1 MKLEQRIYETITRH
15 GMISAG
21 DAVVVGVSGGPD
33 SVALL
38 HLLNALKDRLGC
50 ALAVAHFDHGIRGGE
65 SRDDRLFV
73 EKLAAELDL
82 PFHAGQENLLVNAGA
97 SKRGGNLEARARAA
111 RYGFFEAVA
120 HGVGAAKI
128 SVGHTQDDQVET
140 MIMWLLRGCGAPGLG
155 GMPALRAVGSREA
168 RRTLIRPLIDLS
180 RSDIQ
185 QFLEAEGLS
194 FRSDSTNADTRYLRN
209 WIRAELLPALV
220 ERTDGRLGMRLARLS
235 ALLQDDARLLERH
248 VSRALRGVVRDG
260 AISCA
265 AFLGLEPELRA
276 RVLRSWLEHHLG
288 DLRGLGFHHVDSA
301 LRLATARR
309 PSGYASLPGGWT
321 VVRDYD
327 ALRLMRGSKAGRAP
341 EPYVYELPLEGEV
354 RVEEAGVT
362 VRTWCSSKEKA
373 LIPENLFQ
381 AAFDRRAVE
390 GVREL
395 RGRRPGDRF
404 RPLGMN
410 GRKKVKDL
418 FIEKKTP
425 RPLRDR
431 LPLVLVDG
439 EVFWIPG
446 HGRSA
451 AATVAAGTREVW
463 NLEVFG
469 IDLSGSGSY

>member
-15 GMISAG
+15 RMILRG

-38 HLLNALKDRLGC
+38 HLLDALKDRLGC
-50 ALAVAHFDHGIRGGE
+50 VLVVAHFDHGIRGGE

-73 EKLAAELDL
+73 EKLAGELGL
-82 PFHAGQENLLVNAGA
+82 PFHAGRENLLANAGA
-97 SKRGGNLEARARAA
+97 GRRGGNLEARARAA
-111 RYGFFEAVA
+111 RYGFFESVA
-120 HGVGAAKI
+120 HRVGAAKI
-128 SVGHTQDDQVET
+128 SVGHTRDDQVET

-155 GMPALRAVGSREA
+155 GMPAVRAAGSREA

-180 RSDIQ
+180 RNDIQ
-185 QFLEAEGLS
+185 QFLAAEGLS

-235 ALLQDDARLLERH
+235 ALLQDDARLLERY
-248 VSRALRGVVRDG
+248 VSRALRGVVRAG
-260 AISCA
+260 GISCA
-265 AFLGLEPELRA
+265 AFSGLEPELRA
-276 RVLRSWLEHHLG
+276 RVLRSWLESRLG
-288 DLRGLGFHHVDSA
+288 DLRGLGFQHVDSA
-301 LRLATARR
+301 LRLATDRR
-309 PSGYASLPGGWT
+309 PSGYASLPGGWR

-327 ALRLMRGSKAGRAP
+327 ALRLMRGSEAGRA

-362 VRTWCSSKEKA
+362 VRAWCSSAEKA
-373 LIPENLFQ
+373 LVPENPFQ

-395 RGRRPGDRF
+395 RNRLPGDRF
-404 RPLGMN
+404 RPLGMD

-425 RPLRDR
+425 RTLRDR

-463 NLEVFG
+463 NLEVSG
-469 IDLSGSGSY
+469 IDLPAPGSY